1 MRCATFSGGTL
12 KGYWV
17 EAAGVEGDSLL
28 VCEDEFSGSLP
39 EAGDECVLMGN
50 TENPLRQ
57 NLILIS
63 ATEDGQPRGDVMDGV
78 KAKSFT
84 GCLRSRLGSLDGIS
98 DHW

>member
-1 MRCATFSGGTL
+1 

-17 EAAGVEGDSLL
+17 EVAGVEGDSIL
-28 VCEDEFSGSLP
+28 VSEDEFSGSLP

-63 ATEDGQPRGDVMDGV
+63 ATEDGQPRVDVMDGV
-78 KAKSFT
+78 KAKNFT
-84 GCLRSRLGSLDGIS
+84 GCLRARLGNLD
-98 DHW
+98 